1 MAEQKVENAISP
13 KSPRVHKVSFG
24 QGSQDGEDSV
34 EKIERLHRK
43 VSRAKSFAYVE
54 GQEGKPVVKNQ
65 FEGRS
70 LGVFTSGGDAQ
81 GMNAALRAAV
91 RMGIYLGCKVY
102 LIYEVT
108 IAFSLQN

>member
-1 MAEQKVENAISP
+1 MTEPTIENSISP
-13 KSPRVHKVSFG
+13 KTIRFHKVSFG
-24 QGSQDGEDSV
+24 QGSQDGDDSE
-34 EKIERLHRK
+34 EKIERIHRK

-54 GQEGKPVVKNQ
+54 GQEGKPVTKNQ

-102 LIYEVT
+102 LIYEVK
-108 IAFSLQN
+108 F